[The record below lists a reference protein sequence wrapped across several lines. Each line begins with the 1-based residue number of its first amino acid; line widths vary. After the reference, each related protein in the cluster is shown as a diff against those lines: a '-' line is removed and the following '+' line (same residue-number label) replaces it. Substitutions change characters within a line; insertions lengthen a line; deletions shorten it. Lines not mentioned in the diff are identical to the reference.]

1 MKIITLTGASAS
13 GKDLLLK
20 EVVKDNG
27 NIKPIVSVTTR
38 PKREGEED
46 GVDYKFISFE
56 EFKELFENDELIE
69 RREYHTIDGIW
80 HYGIAK
86 DSIDLESTDAYIVI
100 LDVYGV
106 IQLTKYLSEL
116 ETDTPIEVYP
126 IFINC
131 NGQQRLLRSL
141 HRESNLKDTQ
151 VAEIC
156 RRYLDDQEQ
165 VVMHKDLFD
174 IILKNENQQ
183 DLERCKSIIKGLVDN
198 TETIKE
204 ELE

>member
-20 EVVKDNG
+20 EIVKDNE
-27 NIKPIVSVTTR
+27 NVKPIISVTTR

-56 EFKELFENDELIE
+56 EFKELFENDGLIE
-69 RREYHTIDGIW
+69 RREYHTVDGVW

-86 DSIDLESTDAYIVI
+86 DSIDLEETDTYIVI

-116 ETDTPIEVYP
+116 ETDKPIEVHP

-141 HRESNLKDTQ
+141 YRESNLNDNQ
-151 VAEIC
+151 VAEMC

-165 VVMHKDLFD
+165 VVAHKDLFD
-174 IILKNENQQ
+174 IILKNENPQ
-183 DLERCKSIIKGLVDN
+183 DIERCKSVIKGLINDSDA
-198 TETIKE
+198 TKE
-204 ELE
+204 ESK